1 MDIVLHI
8 YHHNSQGDREQLVA
22 IVSMLERLFMNI
34 DEATK
39 ALTDISNGLSDV
51 GAQLTKGFDEITAD
65 IAKLQQAGGTTPEQ
79 DALLQSINE
88 KLGAVKAAAQKLD
101 DIVPDATPTV

>member
-1 MDIVLHI
+1 MNV
-8 YHHNSQGDREQLVA
+8 EQ
-22 IVSMLERLFMNI
+22 
-34 DEATK
+34 ATQ

-51 GAQLTKGFDEITAD
+51 SAQLAKGFDEITAE

-79 DALLQSINE
+79 DALLQSITE
-88 KLGAVKAAAQKLD
+88 KLGAAKATAQKLD